1 MIAKRPNISYAI
13 LLIWLIVSLGG
24 MHGHYC
30 FDGKEPP
37 MSVHFDLVDA
47 DDENHNDSGHKDYDN
62 KPLSSTL
69 VKLFDLDMP
78 FLFAALL
85 VLALW
90 PISRSTEYA
99 ISKTPLSWLNIVS
112 LRPPLRAPPTNSH

>member
-47 DDENHNDSGHKDYDN
+47 YDENHNDSGHKDYDN

-90 PISRSTEYA
+90 PISRGTEYA